1 MKFDIISIGISVLS
15 LLTYA
20 FSKQEIHFLSFI
32 LFAFLSAFYPVKNEI
47 QSLKKE
53 LNLGNIDQ
61 DPGELVVRYI
71 LLGIIAISFAM
82 SGSLRDFVALVLL
95 YSLIERWQIRQEL
108 IHIRNS
114 LRYLTQQ
121 EQKGGI

>member
-1 MKFDIISIGISVLS
+1 MKFDTISIGLSVLS
-15 LLTYA
+15 LLAYA
-20 FSKQEIHFLSFI
+20 FSRQETHFLSFI

-47 QSLKKE
+47 QNLKKE

-95 YSLIERWQIRQEL
+95 YSLIERWQTRQEL

-121 EQKGGI
+121 Q